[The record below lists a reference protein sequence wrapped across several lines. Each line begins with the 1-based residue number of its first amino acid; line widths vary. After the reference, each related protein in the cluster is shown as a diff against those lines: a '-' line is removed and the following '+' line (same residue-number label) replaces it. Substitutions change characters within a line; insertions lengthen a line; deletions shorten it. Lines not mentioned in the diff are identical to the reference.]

1 MMLIRLYNH
10 VRNVSR
16 KVAKFIV
23 IWEEKTNFIINN
35 MSHII
40 FLDETRIHVH
50 ELWKTY
56 STFFLQNYAKYAS
69 YVNLKPSYG
78 YK

>member
-1 MMLIRLYNH
+1 MLISLYNH

-23 IWEEKTNFIINN
+23 IWEEKTNYIINN

-50 ELWKTY
+50 ELWN
-56 STFFLQNYAKYAS
+56 STFFFTNAS
-69 YVNLKPSYG
+69 YVNLKPVYG